1 MFAAIGTDKV
11 TKKQQVAAAV
21 SFYEAMFQKGLIARG
36 QLRLT
41 IYIVAPPPHH
51 GVKTPQPRNATICQ

>member
-1 MFAAIGTDKV
+1 MFAAIGTDRV
-11 TKKQQVAAAV
+11 TKKQQQVAAAV

-41 IYIVAPPPHH
+41 IYIVAPPPHQ
-51 GVKTPQPRNATICQ
+51 GVKIP